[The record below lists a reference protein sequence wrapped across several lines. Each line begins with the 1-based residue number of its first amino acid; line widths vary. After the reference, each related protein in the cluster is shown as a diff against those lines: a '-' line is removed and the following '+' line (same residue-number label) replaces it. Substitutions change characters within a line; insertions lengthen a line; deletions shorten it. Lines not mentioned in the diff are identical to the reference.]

1 MRFGNRLSLAAAF
14 MLLSAAC
21 ATSPPLPHE
30 ARMCAPITAG
40 PAVEEVR
47 RLELRGGAV
56 NVEGWAIEEARAF
69 FAPEWV
75 SVQPDG
81 SVTRLETVLS
91 NFVEGRSRG

>member
-1 MRFGNRLSLAAAF
+1 MRIGYRLSLAAVF

-21 ATSPPLPHE
+21 ANSPPPRHDAL
-30 ARMCAPITAG
+30 MCAPITAG
-40 PAVEEVR
+40 PDVEEVQ

-56 NVEGWAIEEARAF
+56 NVEGWTIEEARAF